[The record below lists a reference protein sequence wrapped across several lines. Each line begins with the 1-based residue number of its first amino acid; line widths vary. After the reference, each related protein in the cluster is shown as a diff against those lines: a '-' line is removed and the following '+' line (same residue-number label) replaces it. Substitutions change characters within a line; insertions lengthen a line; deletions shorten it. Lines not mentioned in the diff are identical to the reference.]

1 MISCKWWMDVR
12 LIALNKNENLT
23 KVQQFCSMSVTLFIP
38 LKICN
43 PSCVN
48 FHTKIFFCCLIA
60 VVYVPFQRNAFKLKE
75 KMQFTKGANKLI
87 VHVVSTRL
95 LNPWHHL
102 QSESHSIHL
111 MVWCMCWC
119 LCVLAT
125 LFDLPEWKSGLDF
138 SVYRDAGLVIVQ
150 FYDFHYVNVITWN
163 FVKRLWGLW
172 QYDRICPLNLNYI
185 TRQWP
190 MASAPT

>member
-23 KVQQFCSMSVTLFIP
+23 KVQQFCSMSVSLFIP

-102 QSESHSIHL
+102 QSECHSIHL
-111 MVWCMCWC
+111 MVDV
-119 LCVLAT
+119 CVGVCVCVADT
-125 LFDLPEWKSGLDF
+125 LWFARMKKWLGFFCVPWRWTRHRA
-138 SVYRDAGLVIVQ
+138 V
-150 FYDFHYVNVITWN
+150 
-163 FVKRLWGLW
+163 LWLSL
-172 QYDRICPLNLNYI
+172 RKCNYMEF
-185 TRQWP
+185 R
-190 MASAPT
+190 